1 MEFIFEKFFALD
13 YIRMV
18 KHFDYFIL
26 GLMNIKYFF
35 VVIST
40 DFYCKILLLFTR
52 GLELFVAFKY
62 SSMLTLSK
70 LSTFFVLV
78 DKGILII
85 DLIKMSFF

>member
-13 YIRMV
+13 YIRMI

-26 GLMNIKYFF
+26 SLMNVKYFF

-40 DFYCKILLLFTR
+40 DLNCEILLLSIR
-52 GLELFVAFKY
+52 RLDLFVAFEY
-62 SSMLTLSK
+62 SGMHPLSK
-70 LSTFFVLV
+70 LNTFFVLV

>member
-26 GLMNIKYFF
+26 SLMNIKYFF

-40 DFYCKILLLFTR
+40 DFYSKILLFFIR

-70 LSTFFVLV
+70 LNTFFVLV
-78 DKGILII
+78 DKSILII